1 MVNNVKVYCR
11 FRPQNA
17 SERAL
22 NGQPCHEVLDEQSV
36 QLLPAGAAASGALP
50 TPSGGFG
57 DPFTFDHVFDVDS
70 TQQEVYESVGRDLV
84 AQCLDGYHCTCF
96 AYGQTGAGKTHTMM
110 GSRTDEHEAGIIPR
124 VVADIFS
131 HINAASA
138 DDEFT
143 VKASYVEIYLERI
156 RDLLRPVI
164 SNATPGKQR
173 AGGAGGGGVDEFNSQ
188 NLRIRHDKNGR
199 GLYVCLLHDVELCAV
214 P

>member
-22 NGQPCHEVLDEQSV
+22 NGQPCHEVLDDQSV
-36 QLLPAGAAASGALP
+36 QLLPAGATASAP
-50 TPSGGFG
+50 ATPGGGFG
-57 DPFTFDHVFDVDS
+57 DPFVFDQVFDVNS
-70 TQQEVYESVGRDLV
+70 TQQEVYDSVGRDLV

-110 GSRTDEHEAGIIPR
+110 GSRSDEHEAGIIPR

-138 DDEFT
+138 DNEFT

-156 RDLLRPVI
+156 RDLLRPVT
-164 SNATPGKQR
+164 NNTPAKQR
-173 AGGAGGGGVDEFNSQ
+173 RGEGADEFNSQ

-199 GLYVCLLHDVELCAV
+199 GLYVSCHHE
-214 P
+214 